1 MYNIFIN
8 TDFLDELVMS
18 THYTWEQYCASLDF
32 DYNLFLKIY
41 NNDLSVTLRDLI
53 KFAMTF
59 QIDMQNLLII

>member
-1 MYNIFIN
+1 MYNIYVN
-8 TDFLDELVMS
+8 ADYLDELLKSVDK
-18 THYTWEQYCASLDF
+18 TAQEYCESFDF

-53 KFAMTF
+53 KFAHVF

>member
-18 THYTWEQYCASLDF
+18 THYTWEQYCASFDF
-32 DYNLFLKIY
+32 DYNSFLKIY

-53 KFAMTF
+53 KFAMSF

>member
-8 TDFLDELVMS
+8 TDFLDEILMT
-18 THYTWEQYCASLDF
+18 THMNWKQYCTSLNF

-41 NNDLSVTLRDLI
+41 NNDLSVRLCDLI

-59 QIDMQNLLII
+59 QIDMQKLLII

>member
-8 TDFLDELVMS
+8 SNFLDEVLMS
-18 THYTWEQYCASLDF
+18 THMDWKEYCTSFHF

-41 NNDLSVTLRDLI
+41 NNDLSVTLQDLI
-53 KFAMTF
+53 KFAITF

>member
-8 TDFLDELVMS
+8 TDFLDKVLIA
-18 THYTWEQYCASLDF
+18 TNKDWEQYCASFDF

-41 NNDLSVTLRDLI
+41 NNDLSVTLRELI
-53 KFAMTF
+53 KFATIF